1 MRKQSANPS
10 HRHNP
15 MIEERIANDAMTI
28 HIWDLRRIRARLKRM
43 GLDREWPEFPAGGQ

>member
-15 MIEERIANDAMTI
+15 MIEERTANDARTI
-28 HIWDLRRIRARLKRM
+28 RVRDLRRIRARLKTM
-43 GLDREWPEFPAGGQ
+43 GLDWEWPEAK